1 MSPGVITAYDA
12 ALFDLDGVVYR
23 GPDAVPGAAEGIRG
37 LRDLGIKV
45 GFVTNNAARSPL
57 VVARHLDDLGIPA
70 TADDVVTSAQAIAK
84 LMAEALPRGAAVLVT
99 GTDAL
104 RAEVRAAG
112 LTPVKDAADRPVA
125 VVVGFAPGLTWDD
138 LNEAAYAVQNG
149 AVWYGCNPDRTRP
162 TDRGLA
168 IGLGTMLDALGE
180 VLPGKRPIMA
190 GKPFRPL
197 LDETVR
203 RLGAQ
208 RPIFVG
214 DRLDTDIEGANA
226 VGMDSMLVL
235 SGSHGPEDL
244 LAAEPQRRPTY
255 VAADLRGLLVAPV
268 ADDPDLVSIVE
279 GHLLPTRPVTSA
291 DRLSLLWSAAQ
302 AAWRA
307 GDAGRTLDVSLVL
320 TAVR

>member
-1 MSPGVITAYDA
+1 VSLGVIAAYDA

-23 GPDAVPGAAEGIRG
+23 GPDAVPGAAEGIKA

-45 GFVTNNAARSPL
+45 GFVTNNAARSPS
-57 VVARHLDDLGIPA
+57 VVAGHLDDLGIPA

-84 LMAEALPRGAAVLVT
+84 LMAADLPRGAAVLVT

-104 RAEVRAAG
+104 LAEVRAVG
-112 LTPVKDAADRPVA
+112 LTPVKDANDRPVA
-125 VVVGFAPGLTWDD
+125 VVVGFAPELTWDD
-138 LNEAAYAVQNG
+138 LNEAAYAVQSG

-180 VLPGKRPIMA
+180 VLPGQRPIMA

-203 RLGAQ
+203 RLGTQ

-244 LAAEPQRRPTY
+244 LAAEPRRRPTY

-268 ADDPDLVSIVE
+268 ADHPDLVSIAD
-279 GHLLPTRPVTSA
+279 GRLLPTSVASSV

-307 GDAGRTLDVSLVL
+307 ADAGRPLDVSLVL